1 MQSKKTF
8 QNTRILIFILFAI
21 IFSTP
26 SIAGLFDKL
35 TSAPIPTSISY
46 EIIDAKLQSVNS
58 LTQTLENSL
67 LGLEA
72 GLRGFN
78 NKKIQKDIGVNLIGE
93 DIAAMQESIKNLQVI
108 SVLLDNIPS
117 ATSNSEPLSGY
128 MTFSDE
134 VGRTLQIGFVLLAT
148 NTDVTIISLN
158 PVFYGAPTIELFIV
172 PEDELDATTVSAEK
186 NYISL
191 YKNISSKSL
200 NPGSYPTGRKKYYVA
215 AFFKSIVPPGV
226 IVTLKADVKKDG
238 LQGDSR
244 NNKYQFYDDSWL
256 VAIREIETNLTTNT
270 IWAKVTLKPDSK
282 LYSQTKGEEYLVGL
296 FNIGGGKNNDK
307 H

>member
-1 MQSKKTF
+1 MMQMQSKKTYLNCA
-8 QNTRILIFILFAI
+8 QLACILTFILF
-21 IFSTP
+21 S
-26 SIAGLFDKL
+26 SQGVAGLFGKKI
-35 TSAPIPTSISY
+35 STSISY
-46 EIIDAKLQSVNS
+46 EIIDAKLQPVSALS
-58 LTQTLENSL
+58 PTLKNSL
-67 LGLEA
+67 LSLEA
-72 GLRGFN
+72 GLRGTKN
-78 NKKIQKDIGVNLIGE
+78 NTIKNDLGVNLLGQ
-93 DIAAMQESIKNLQVI
+93 DIAAMQESLKNLQVI
-108 SVLLDNIPS
+108 SVLLDKIPDV
-117 ATSNSEPLSGY
+117 NNQSEPLSGY

-134 VGRTLQIGFVLLAT
+134 VGRSLQIGFVLLAT
-148 NTDVTIISLN
+148 PKDVTVISLN
-158 PVFYGAPTIELFIV
+158 PIFYGAPTIELFIV
-172 PEDELDATTVSAEK
+172 AEDELDATTVSAEK

-200 NPGSYPTGRKKYYVA
+200 KPGSYPDGRKKYYIA
-215 AFFKSIVPPGV
+215 AFFKSVVPPGV
-226 IVTLKADVKKDG
+226 IVTLKADANKDG

-244 NNKYQFYDDSWL
+244 NNKYQFFDDSWL